1 MVRKKSR
8 MILVMIAIA
17 LSMAIMISVP
27 SGIMSNKAAV
37 ERLNNGYNQLMA
49 RTEAEIN
56 QTANLIECAYSFRS
70 SGLYLNDSDVSAIGA
85 LPNVSAAVP
94 KLNQMLSGTD
104 SMITVNGVPL
114 TTDFIDNYNI
124 LPTNLTSG
132 RNLVPGDSGVAVI
145 DTNLAEKLGIS
156 LEGRLDLNGTYFR
169 VVGIYSPGSFQSQR
183 FAGGFGGGGF
193 GQRPPGGGGFEPG
206 QGGFPGSDWRN
217 MTRGT
222 VHISLG
228 DAQKLF
234 GVAGQVNQLDVYS
247 NDVAQVDTIALEIE
261 ANYTSLSVSTPKD
274 RLERLQTVTQMF
286 QAQIASSESTL
297 SSMEA
302 LAYQEIVL
310 ALVATCMIVLFTMV
324 YAVRERTKEVGVLK
338 AIGFSNRDV
347 LKQFLAEGLIICVV
361 AGVVGVIIGN
371 LAAPFLSA
379 ALLPQ
384 STQQTTLSGRGVF
397 VRGPPG
403 TEAANTAVQF
413 SPDPYI
419 TMAAFAVAVVMGI
432 VGSLYP
438 AWKAS
443 RISPME
449 ALRYE

>member
-1 MVRKKSR
+1 
-8 MILVMIAIA
+8 
-17 LSMAIMISVP
+17 
-27 SGIMSNKAAV
+27 
-37 ERLNNGYNQLMA
+37 
-49 RTEAEIN
+49 
-56 QTANLIECAYSFRS
+56 
-70 SGLYLNDSDVSAIGA
+70 
-85 LPNVSAAVP
+85 
-94 KLNQMLSGTD
+94 
-104 SMITVNGVPL
+104 
-114 TTDFIDNYNI
+114 
-124 LPTNLTSG
+124 
-132 RNLVPGDSGVAVI
+132 
-145 DTNLAEKLGIS
+145 
-156 LEGRLDLNGTYFR
+156 
-169 VVGIYSPGSFQSQR
+169 
-183 FAGGFGGGGF
+183 
-193 GQRPPGGGGFEPG
+193 
-206 QGGFPGSDWRN
+206 
-217 MTRGT
+217 
-222 VHISLG
+222 
-228 DAQKLF
+228 
-234 GVAGQVNQLDVYS
+234 
-247 NDVAQVDTIALEIE
+247 
-261 ANYTSLSVSTPKD
+261 
-274 RLERLQTVTQMF
+274 MF